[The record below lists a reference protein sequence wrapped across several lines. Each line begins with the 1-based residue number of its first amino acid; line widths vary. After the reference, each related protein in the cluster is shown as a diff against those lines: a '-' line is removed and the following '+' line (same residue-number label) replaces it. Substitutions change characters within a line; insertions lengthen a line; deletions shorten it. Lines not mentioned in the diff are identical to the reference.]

1 LSAHLPYALGR
12 RRHPYYAGGTT
23 ELSGTVHFTGER
35 KADVL
40 LADEGQE
47 YDRALRRSQH
57 AAVTRRRAPG
67 SSNVGHST
75 LTPGPSAS
83 FVFGGSSTAQTA
95 VLGDS
100 QGSVRMT
107 TTGHSAKGPSIPP
120 EDVAEDGSLGSGLGG
135 SYVDGGKQVKPYG
148 DAGDEDEDGL
158 EDGGVLGLLAQI
170 YGRTDGP
177 KGVIS

>member
-1 LSAHLPYALGR
+1 MSAHLPYALGR

-23 ELSGTVHFTGER
+23 ELSGTVHFAGER
-35 KADVL
+35 KADIP
-40 LADEGQE
+40 LANEGQE

-57 AAVTRRRAPG
+57 AAATRRRGPG
-67 SSNVGHST
+67 SSFVGPST

-83 FVFGGSSTAQTA
+83 SVFDGLSTAQTT

-100 QGSVRMT
+100 QGSIRMT
-107 TTGHSAKGPSIPP
+107 TTSHSAKRSSIPP

-135 SYVDGGKQVKPYG
+135 SYVDGAKQVKPYR

-158 EDGGVLGLLAQI
+158 EDGGVLSLLAQI

>member
-1 LSAHLPYALGR
+1 MSSHLPYALGR

-23 ELSGTVHFTGER
+23 ELSGTVHFGGER
-35 KADVL
+35 KADIP

-57 AAVTRRRAPG
+57 AAATRRRAPG
-67 SSNVGHST
+67 SSFVGLST

-83 FVFGGSSTAQTA
+83 SVFGGLSTAQTV

-100 QGSVRMT
+100 QESLRMT
-107 TTGHSAKGPSIPP
+107 TTGHSAQGSSIPP
-120 EDVAEDGSLGSGLGG
+120 EDVAVDDLGSGLGG
-135 SYVDGGKQVKPYG
+135 SYVDGAKQVKPYG